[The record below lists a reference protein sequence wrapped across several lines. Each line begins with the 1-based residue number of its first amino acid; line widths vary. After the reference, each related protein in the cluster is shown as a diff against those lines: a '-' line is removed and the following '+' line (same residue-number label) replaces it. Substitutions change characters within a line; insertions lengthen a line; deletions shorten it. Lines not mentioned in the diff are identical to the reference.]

1 MNLIADSAELQA
13 FCARIAKAD
22 CITVDTEFLRDSTY
36 WPKLCLLQIAGPEE
50 DDVAAVDPLAPG
62 LDMAPVF
69 ALFDDPG
76 IVKVLHSAR
85 QDMEIFFHM
94 TGRLPAP
101 IFDTQVAA
109 MVCGFGESVGY
120 DTLARKLTGAQ
131 IDKSSRFTDWSRRP
145 LAQRQLAYALA
156 DVTHLRT
163 IHRKLARRLEKS
175 GRASWLDE
183 EMAILTSPETYRLE
197 PEEAWKRLKT
207 RSNDRRYLAVL
218 QALATW
224 REVEA
229 QQRDVPR
236 GRVLRDEQ
244 LFDIAAHRP
253 TTEEELARS
262 RGISRDLARGR
273 IGKAI
278 LETINAALALPESA
292 LPKPPPKQQS
302 INGIGP
308 LMDLLKVML
317 KLRCEEHDVAQKLIA
332 SSADLEL
339 IAMSDEADVLALRG
353 WRYEIFGR
361 DALALKHGRVALS
374 ASGSK
379 VRVVPVGAAGKST
392 AVGAAGKSTAIGAAD
407 KREAGGA
414 ADEEMAVGG
423 ADKP

>member
-1 MNLIADSAELQA
+1 MNLIADSAELKA
-13 FCARIAKAD
+13 FCARLAGAD
-22 CITVDTEFLRDSTY
+22 FITVDTEFLRDSTY
-36 WPKLCLLQIAGPEE
+36 WPRLCLLQLAGPGD
-50 DDVAAVDPLAPG
+50 DDVAAVDPLAEG

-76 IVKVLHSAR
+76 MVKVLHSAR

-94 TGRLPAP
+94 SGRLPAP

-120 DTLARKLTGAQ
+120 DTLVRKLTGAQ

-145 LAQRQLAYALA
+145 LAQRQLTYALA
-156 DVTHLRT
+156 DVTHLRKVYQ
-163 IHRKLARRLEKS
+163 KLAKRLDKS

-218 QALATW
+218 RALATW

-253 TTEEELARS
+253 TSEEELARS
-262 RGISRDLARGR
+262 RGINRDLARGR

-278 LETINAALALPESA
+278 LEAVASGLALPDSE
-292 LPKPPPKQQS
+292 LPPAPPKQQP

-332 SSADLEL
+332 SSADLEQ
-339 IAMSDEADVLALRG
+339 IAMNDEADVLALRG
-353 WRYEIFGR
+353 WRFEIFGR
-361 DALALKHGRVALS
+361 DALALKHGTVALS

-379 VRVVPVGAAGKST
+379 VRVVPVNGGKH
-392 AVGAAGKSTAIGAAD
+392 A
-407 KREAGGA
+407 
-414 ADEEMAVGG
+414 
-423 ADKP
+423 

>member
-13 FCARIAKAD
+13 FCARLAGAD
-22 CITVDTEFLRDSTY
+22 FITVDTEFLRDSTY
-36 WPKLCLLQIAGPEE
+36 WPKLCLLQIAGPQEE
-50 DDVAAVDPLAPG
+50 DVAAVDPLAEG

-69 ALFDDPG
+69 ALFDDPS

-109 MVCGFGESVGY
+109 MVCGFGDSVGY

-145 LAQRQLAYALA
+145 LAQRQLTYALA

-163 IHRKLARRLEKS
+163 IYRKLARRLQKS
-175 GRASWLDE
+175 GRATWLDE
-183 EMAILTSPETYRLE
+183 EMAILASPETYRLE
-197 PEEAWKRLKT
+197 PDEAWKRLKT
-207 RSNDRRYLAVL
+207 RSSDRRYLAVMR
-218 QALATW
+218 ALANW

-262 RGISRDLARGR
+262 RGVSRDLARGR

-278 LETINAALALPESA
+278 LEAVAGALALPESE
-292 LPKPPPKQQS
+292 LPKAEPKQQS
-302 INGIGP
+302 VNGIGP

-332 SSADLEL
+332 STADLEQ
-339 IAMSDEADVLALRG
+339 IAISDDAEVMALKG
-353 WRYEIFGR
+353 WRYDIFGR
-361 DALALKHGRVALS
+361 DALALKHGAVALS

-379 VRVVPVGAAGKST
+379 VRVVPLEPR
-392 AVGAAGKSTAIGAAD
+392 AD
-407 KREAGGA
+407 KG
-414 ADEEMAVGG
+414 
-423 ADKP
+423 

>member
-1 MNLIADSAELQA
+1 MSLIADSAELKA
-13 FCARIAKAD
+13 FCASLSEAD
-22 CITVDTEFLRDSTY
+22 FITVDTEFLRDSTY
-36 WPKLCLLQIAGPEE
+36 WPKLCLLQVAGPEE
-50 DDVAAVDPLAPG
+50 DRVAAIDTLAEG
-62 LDMAPVF
+62 LDMAPLL
-69 ALFDDPG
+69 ALFDDPR

-145 LAQRQLAYALA
+145 LAERQLTYALA
-156 DVTHLRT
+156 DVTHLRK
-163 IHRKLARRLEKS
+163 IYKKLDRRLEKS
-175 GRASWLDE
+175 GRGAWLDE
-183 EMAILTSPETYRLE
+183 EMAILTSPDTYRLE
-197 PEEAWKRLKT
+197 PDQAWRRLKT
-207 RSNDRRYLAVL
+207 RSNDRRYLAVVR
-218 QALATW
+218 ALATW

-253 TTEEELARS
+253 TTEDDLSRS
-262 RGISRDLARGR
+262 RGINRDLARGR

-278 LETINAALALPESA
+278 IEAVASALALPDA
-292 LPKPPPKQQS
+292 DLPKAPQKSQS
-302 INGIGP
+302 TNGIGP

-317 KLRCEEHDVAQKLIA
+317 KLRCEEQDVAQKLIA
-332 SSADLEL
+332 NTADLEQ
-339 IAMSDEADVLALRG
+339 IALSDEADVLALRG
-353 WRYEIFGR
+353 WRYEIFGK
-361 DALALKHGRVALS
+361 DALALKRGTVALS

-379 VRVVPVGAAGKST
+379 IRVVPLDPL
-392 AVGAAGKSTAIGAAD
+392 D
-407 KREAGGA
+407 KA
-414 ADEEMAVGG
+414 
-423 ADKP
+423 

>member
-1 MNLIADSAELQA
+1 
-13 FCARIAKAD
+13 
-22 CITVDTEFLRDSTY
+22 
-36 WPKLCLLQIAGPEE
+36 
-50 DDVAAVDPLAPG
+50 
-62 LDMAPVF
+62 
-69 ALFDDPG
+69 
-76 IVKVLHSAR
+76 
-85 QDMEIFFHM
+85 MEIFYHM
-94 TGRLPAP
+94 SGRLPAP

-145 LAQRQLAYALA
+145 LAQRQFAYALA
-156 DVTHLRT
+156 DVTHLRK
-163 IHRKLARRLEKS
+163 IYKKLARRLEKS

-197 PEEAWKRLKT
+197 PDEAWKRLKT

-218 QALATW
+218 RALATW

-253 TTEEELARS
+253 TGEDELSRS

-278 LETINAALALPESA
+278 LETVTGALALPDGD
-292 LPKPPPKQQS
+292 LPKPPPTQKS

-332 SSADLEL
+332 SSADLEQ
-339 IAMSDEADVLALRG
+339 IAMSDEAEVLALRG

-361 DALALKHGRVALS
+361 DALALKHGAVALS

-379 VRVVPVGAAGKST
+379 VRVVPVGGADKSEAA
-392 AVGAAGKSTAIGAAD
+392 GAAD
-407 KREAGGA
+407 KRQAVGA
-414 ADEEMAVGG
+414 ADKRQAVG
-423 ADKP
+423 AVEKH

>member
-1 MNLIADSAELQA
+1 MTLIADSAELQA
-13 FCARIAKAD
+13 FCARLAEAD
-22 CITVDTEFLRDSTY
+22 FITVDTEFLRDSTY
-36 WPKLCLLQIAGPEE
+36 WPKLCLLQLAGPEE
-50 DDVAAVDPLAPG
+50 QDVGAVDPLAPG
-62 LDMAPVF
+62 MDLAPVY
-69 ALFDDPG
+69 ALFDNPK

-85 QDMEIFFHM
+85 QDMEIFFHQ

-156 DVTHLRT
+156 DVTHLRK
-163 IHRKLARRLEKS
+163 IYKKLARRLEKS

-183 EMAILTSPETYRLE
+183 EMAILTSPETYSLE

-218 QALATW
+218 KALATW

-244 LFDIAAHRP
+244 LFDVAAHRP
-253 TTEEELARS
+253 TSEEDLARS

-278 LETINAALALPESA
+278 LETVAGALALPDSD
-292 LPKPPPKQQS
+292 LPKPPPAQKS

-332 SSADLEL
+332 SSADLEQ
-339 IAMSDEADVLALRG
+339 IAMSDEAEVLALRG
-353 WRYEIFGR
+353 WRYDIFGR
-361 DALALKHGRVALS
+361 DALALKHGTVALS

-379 VRVVPVGAAGKST
+379 VRVV
-392 AVGAAGKSTAIGAAD
+392 AVGAAD
-407 KREAGGA
+407 KRPGSGN
-414 ADEEMAVGG
+414 GRT
-423 ADKP
+423 

>member
-13 FCARIAKAD
+13 FCARLATAD

-197 PEEAWKRLKT
+197 PAEAWRRLKT

-218 QALATW
+218 EALATW

-253 TTEEELARS
+253 TAEEELARS

-278 LETINAALALPESA
+278 LETINAALALPDSA

-379 VRVVPVGAAGKST
+379 VRVVPVGAADKST
-392 AVGAAGKSTAIGAAD
+392 PVGAAD
-407 KREAGGA
+407 KSTPVGA
-414 ADEEMAVGG
+414 ADKSAPVGA
-423 ADKP
+423 ADRR

>member
-13 FCARIAKAD
+13 FCARLAGAD
-22 CITVDTEFLRDSTY
+22 FITVDTEFLRDSTY
-36 WPKLCLLQIAGPEE
+36 WPKLCLLQIAGPQEE
-50 DDVAAVDPLAPG
+50 DVAAVDPLAEG

-69 ALFDDPG
+69 ALFDDPS

-109 MVCGFGESVGY
+109 MVCGFGDSVGY

-145 LAQRQLAYALA
+145 LAQRQLTYALA

-163 IHRKLARRLEKS
+163 IYRKLARRLQKS
-175 GRASWLDE
+175 GRATWLDE
-183 EMAILTSPETYRLE
+183 EMAILASPETYRLE
-197 PEEAWKRLKT
+197 PDEAWKRLKT
-207 RSNDRRYLAVL
+207 RSSDRRYLAVMR
-218 QALATW
+218 ALANW

-262 RGISRDLARGR
+262 RGVSRDLARGR

-278 LETINAALALPESA
+278 LEAVAGALALPESE
-292 LPKPPPKQQS
+292 LPKAEPKQQS
-302 INGIGP
+302 VNGIGP

-332 SSADLEL
+332 STADLEQ
-339 IAMSDEADVLALRG
+339 IAISDDAEVMALKG
-353 WRYEIFGR
+353 WRYDIFGR
-361 DALALKHGRVALS
+361 DALALKHGAVARS

-379 VRVVPVGAAGKST
+379 VRVVPLEPR
-392 AVGAAGKSTAIGAAD
+392 AD
-407 KREAGGA
+407 KG
-414 ADEEMAVGG
+414 
-423 ADKP
+423 

>member
-1 MNLIADSAELQA
+1 MTLIADSAELQA
-13 FCARIAKAD
+13 FCARLAEAD
-22 CITVDTEFLRDSTY
+22 YITVDTEFLRDSTY
-36 WPKLCLLQIAGPEE
+36 WPKLCLLQLAGPGEE
-50 DDVAAVDPLAPG
+50 DVAAVDPLAEG
-62 LDMAPVF
+62 LDLAPVF
-69 ALFDDPG
+69 ALFDDPK

-85 QDMEIFFHM
+85 QDMEIFYHM
-94 TGRLPAP
+94 SGRLPAP

-145 LAQRQLAYALA
+145 LAQRQFAYALA
-156 DVTHLRT
+156 DVTHLRK
-163 IHRKLARRLEKS
+163 IYKKLARRLEKS

-197 PEEAWKRLKT
+197 PDEAWKRLKT

-218 QALATW
+218 RALATW

-253 TTEEELARS
+253 TGEDELSRS

-278 LETINAALALPESA
+278 LETVTGALALPDGD
-292 LPKPPPKQQS
+292 LPKPPPTQKS

-332 SSADLEL
+332 SSADLEQ
-339 IAMSDEADVLALRG
+339 IAMSDEAEVLALRG

-361 DALALKHGRVALS
+361 DALALKHGAVALS

-379 VRVVPVGAAGKST
+379 VRVVPVGGGDKSQAA
-392 AVGAAGKSTAIGAAD
+392 GAAD
-407 KREAGGA
+407 KRQ
-414 ADEEMAVGG
+414 AVG
-423 ADKP
+423 AVEKR

>member
-1 MNLIADSAELQA
+1 MTLIADSAELQA
-13 FCARIAKAD
+13 FCARLAEAD
-22 CITVDTEFLRDSTY
+22 YITVDTEFLRDSTY
-36 WPKLCLLQIAGPEE
+36 WPKLCLLQLAGPGEE
-50 DDVAAVDPLAPG
+50 DVAAVDPLAEG
-62 LDMAPVF
+62 IDLAPVF
-69 ALFDDPG
+69 ALFDDPK

-85 QDMEIFFHM
+85 QDMEIFYHM
-94 TGRLPAP
+94 SGRLPAP

-145 LAQRQLAYALA
+145 LAARQLTYALA
-156 DVTHLRT
+156 DVTHLRQ
-163 IHRKLARRLEKS
+163 IHKKLARRLEKS

-197 PEEAWKRLKT
+197 PDEAWKRLKT

-218 QALATW
+218 RALATW

-253 TTEEELARS
+253 TGEEELSRS

-278 LETINAALALPESA
+278 LETVSGALALPDGD
-292 LPKPPPKQQS
+292 LPKPPPNQKS

-332 SSADLEL
+332 SSADLEQ
-339 IAMSDEADVLALRG
+339 IAMSDEAEVLALRG
-353 WRYEIFGR
+353 WRFDIFGR
-361 DALALKHGRVALS
+361 DALALKHGTVALS

-379 VRVVPVGAAGKST
+379 VRVVPVGAADKRQ
-392 AVGAAGKSTAIGAAD
+392 AAGSAEKH
-407 KREAGGA
+407 
-414 ADEEMAVGG
+414 
-423 ADKP
+423 

>member
-1 MNLIADSAELQA
+1 MTLIAESVGLQA
-13 FCARIAKAD
+13 FCARLAKAD
-22 CITVDTEFLRDSTY
+22 YITVDTEFLRDSTY
-36 WPKLCLLQIAGPEE
+36 WPKLCLLQVAGPEE
-50 DDVAAVDPLAPG
+50 DAVAAIDTLAEG
-62 LDMAPVF
+62 LDLSPLLD
-69 ALFDDPG
+69 LFDDRG

-120 DTLARKLTGAQ
+120 DTLVRKMTGAQ

-145 LAQRQLAYALA
+145 LAQRQLTYALA
-156 DVTHLRT
+156 DVTHLRKVYS
-163 IHRKLARRLEKS
+163 KLARRLEKS
-175 GRASWLDE
+175 GRAPWLDE

-197 PEEAWKRLKT
+197 PDEAWRRLKT

-218 QALATW
+218 RALATW
-224 REVEA
+224 RELEA

-253 TTEEELARS
+253 TSEEELARS
-262 RGISRDLARGR
+262 RGINRDLARGR

-278 LETINAALALPESA
+278 LEAVAQGLAIPEA
-292 LPKPPPKQQS
+292 DLPKPPPKPQS
-302 INGIGP
+302 GNGIGP

-332 SSADLEL
+332 SSADLEQ
-339 IAMSDEADVLALRG
+339 IAISDEADVLALRG

-361 DALALKHGRVALS
+361 DALALKHGTVALS
-374 ASGSK
+374 AAGSK
-379 VRVVPVGAAGKST
+379 VRVVPLERPGK
-392 AVGAAGKSTAIGAAD
+392 G
-407 KREAGGA
+407 
-414 ADEEMAVGG
+414 
-423 ADKP
+423 

>member
-13 FCARIAKAD
+13 FCARLSKAEF
-22 CITVDTEFLRDSTY
+22 ITVDTEFLRDSTY
-36 WPKLCLLQIAGPEE
+36 WPKLCLLQVAGPEE
-50 DDVAAVDPLAPG
+50 DDVAAIDPLAEG

-145 LAQRQLAYALA
+145 LAQRQLTYALA
-156 DVTHLRT
+156 DVTHLRQ
-163 IHRKLARRLEKS
+163 IYKKLARRLDKS
-175 GRASWLDE
+175 GRAPWLDE
-183 EMAILTSPETYRLE
+183 ELAILTSPETYRLE
-197 PEEAWKRLKT
+197 PNEAWRRLKT
-207 RSNDRRYLAVL
+207 RSNDRRYLAVM

-244 LFDIAAHRP
+244 VFDIAAHRP
-253 TTEEELARS
+253 TTEEELSRS
-262 RGISRDLARGR
+262 RGINRDLARGR
-273 IGKAI
+273 IGKALLDAI
-278 LETINAALALPESA
+278 SAALALPDSE
-292 LPKPPPKQQS
+292 LPKLPPKQQS
-302 INGIGP
+302 ANGIGP

-332 SSADLEL
+332 SSSDLEQ
-339 IAMSDEADVLALRG
+339 IAISDDADVLALRG
-353 WRYEIFGR
+353 WRFEIFGR
-361 DALALKHGRVALS
+361 DALALKHGAVALS

-379 VRVVPVGAAGKST
+379 VRVVPT
-392 AVGAAGKSTAIGAAD
+392 AQAD
-407 KREAGGA
+407 AK
-414 ADEEMAVGG
+414 
-423 ADKP
+423 

>member
-1 MNLIADSAELQA
+1 MNLIAESAELRA
-13 FCARIAKAD
+13 FCARLAEADYIA
-22 CITVDTEFLRDSTY
+22 VDTEFLRDSTY
-36 WPKLCLLQIAGPEE
+36 WPKLCLVQVAGPAA
-50 DDVAAVDPLAPG
+50 DDVAAVDTLARG
-62 LDMAPVF
+62 LDLTPLLD
-69 ALFDDPG
+69 LFDDPG

-120 DTLARKLTGAQ
+120 DTLVRKLTGAQ

-156 DVTHLRT
+156 DVTHLRKVYN
-163 IHRKLARRLEKS
+163 KLARRLEKT

-197 PEEAWKRLKT
+197 PEEAWRRLKT

-218 QALATW
+218 RALATW
-224 REVEA
+224 REQEA

-253 TTEEELARS
+253 TSEEELARS

-273 IGKAI
+273 IGKAV
-278 LETINAALALPESA
+278 LEAVAAGLAVPEPELPEPPA
-292 LPKPPPKQQS
+292 KPQAG
-302 INGIGP
+302 NGIGP

-332 SSADLEL
+332 STADLEQ
-339 IAMSDEADVLALRG
+339 IALSDAADVLALRG
-353 WRYEIFGR
+353 WRYDIFGR
-361 DALALKHGRVALS
+361 DALALKHGQVALS
-374 ASGSK
+374 AAGSRI
-379 VRVVPVGAAGKST
+379 RVVPLGQPAKG
-392 AVGAAGKSTAIGAAD
+392 
-407 KREAGGA
+407 
-414 ADEEMAVGG
+414 
-423 ADKP
+423 

>member
-1 MNLIADSAELQA
+1 MTLIAESAGLQA
-13 FCARIAKAD
+13 FCARLAKAD
-22 CITVDTEFLRDSTY
+22 YITVDTEFLRDSTY
-36 WPKLCLLQIAGPEE
+36 WPKLCLLQVAGPEE
-50 DDVAAVDPLAPG
+50 DAVAAIDTLAEG
-62 LDMAPVF
+62 LDLSPLLD
-69 ALFDDPG
+69 LFDDRG

-120 DTLARKLTGAQ
+120 DTLVRKMTGAQ

-145 LAQRQLAYALA
+145 LAQRQLTYALA
-156 DVTHLRT
+156 DVTHLRKVYS
-163 IHRKLARRLEKS
+163 KLARRLEKS
-175 GRASWLDE
+175 GRAPWLDE

-197 PEEAWKRLKT
+197 PEEAWRRLKT

-218 QALATW
+218 RALATW
-224 REVEA
+224 RELEA

-253 TTEEELARS
+253 TSEEELARS
-262 RGISRDLARGR
+262 RGINRDLARGR

-278 LETINAALALPESA
+278 LEAVAQGLAIPEA
-292 LPKPPPKQQS
+292 DLPKPPPKPQS
-302 INGIGP
+302 GNGIGP

-332 SSADLEL
+332 SSADLEQ
-339 IAMSDEADVLALRG
+339 IAISDEADVLALRG

-361 DALALKHGRVALS
+361 DALALKHGTVALS
-374 ASGSK
+374 AAGSK
-379 VRVVPVGAAGKST
+379 VRVVPLERPGK
-392 AVGAAGKSTAIGAAD
+392 G
-407 KREAGGA
+407 
-414 ADEEMAVGG
+414 
-423 ADKP
+423 

>member
-1 MNLIADSAELQA
+1 MTLIAESAELQA
-13 FCARIAKAD
+13 FCARLAEAD
-22 CITVDTEFLRDSTY
+22 YITVDTEFLRDSTY
-36 WPKLCLLQIAGPEE
+36 WPKLCLLQVAGPEE
-50 DDVAAVDPLAPG
+50 DDVAAVDTLAEDLDLGPL
-62 LDMAPVF
+62 LE
-69 ALFDDPG
+69 LFDDPG

-156 DVTHLRT
+156 DVTHLRK
-163 IHRKLARRLEKS
+163 IYKKLARRLEKS
-175 GRASWLDE
+175 GRASWVDE

-197 PEEAWKRLKT
+197 PEDAWRRLKT

-218 QALATW
+218 RALATW

-253 TTEEELARS
+253 TGEDELARS
-262 RGISRDLARGR
+262 RGINRDLARGR

-278 LETINAALALPESA
+278 LEAVNAGLAIPDAE
-292 LPKPPPKQQS
+292 LPKPPAKPQTG
-302 INGIGP
+302 NGTGP

-332 SSADLEL
+332 STADLEQ
-339 IAMSDEADVLALRG
+339 IAISDEADVLALRG

-361 DALALKHGRVALS
+361 DALALKHGSVALS
-374 ASGSK
+374 AAGSK
-379 VRVVPVGAAGKST
+379 VRVVPVERPGK
-392 AVGAAGKSTAIGAAD
+392 G
-407 KREAGGA
+407 
-414 ADEEMAVGG
+414 
-423 ADKP
+423 

>member
-1 MNLIADSAELQA
+1 MTLIADSAELQA
-13 FCARIAKAD
+13 FCARLAEAD
-22 CITVDTEFLRDSTY
+22 YITVDTEFLRDSTY
-36 WPKLCLLQIAGPEE
+36 WPKLCLLQLAGPGEE
-50 DDVAAVDPLAPG
+50 DVAAVDPLAEG
-62 LDMAPVF
+62 LDLAPVF
-69 ALFDDPG
+69 ALFDDPK

-85 QDMEIFFHM
+85 QDMEIFYHM
-94 TGRLPAP
+94 SGRLPAP

-156 DVTHLRT
+156 DVTHLRK
-163 IHRKLARRLEKS
+163 IYKKLARRLEKS

-197 PEEAWKRLKT
+197 PDEAWKRLKT

-218 QALATW
+218 RALATW

-253 TTEEELARS
+253 TGEDELSRS

-278 LETINAALALPESA
+278 LETVTGALALPDGD
-292 LPKPPPKQQS
+292 LPKPPPTQKS

-332 SSADLEL
+332 SSADLEQ
-339 IAMSDEADVLALRG
+339 IAMSDEAEVLALRG

-361 DALALKHGRVALS
+361 DALALKHGAVALS

-379 VRVVPVGAAGKST
+379 VRVVPVGGADKSEAA
-392 AVGAAGKSTAIGAAD
+392 GAAD
-407 KREAGGA
+407 KRQAVGA
-414 ADEEMAVGG
+414 ADKRQAVG
-423 ADKP
+423 AVEKH

>member
-1 MNLIADSAELQA
+1 MTLIAESVGLQA
-13 FCARIAKAD
+13 FCARLAKAD
-22 CITVDTEFLRDSTY
+22 YITVDTEFLRDSTY
-36 WPKLCLLQIAGPEE
+36 WPKLCLLQVAGPEE
-50 DDVAAVDPLAPG
+50 DAVAAIDTLAEG
-62 LDMAPVF
+62 LDLSPLLD
-69 ALFDDPG
+69 LFDDRG

-120 DTLARKLTGAQ
+120 DTLVRKMTGAQ

-145 LAQRQLAYALA
+145 LAQRQLTYALA
-156 DVTHLRT
+156 DVTHLRKVYS
-163 IHRKLARRLEKS
+163 KLARRLEKS
-175 GRASWLDE
+175 GRAPWLDE

-197 PEEAWKRLKT
+197 PEEAWRRLKT

-218 QALATW
+218 RALATW
-224 REVEA
+224 RELEA

-253 TTEEELARS
+253 TSEEELARS
-262 RGISRDLARGR
+262 RGINRDLARGR

-278 LETINAALALPESA
+278 LEAVAQGLAIPEA
-292 LPKPPPKQQS
+292 DLPKPPPKPQS
-302 INGIGP
+302 GNGIGP

-332 SSADLEL
+332 SSADLEQ
-339 IAMSDEADVLALRG
+339 IAISDEADVLALRG

-361 DALALKHGRVALS
+361 DALALKHGTVALS
-374 ASGSK
+374 AAGSK
-379 VRVVPVGAAGKST
+379 VRVVPLERPGK
-392 AVGAAGKSTAIGAAD
+392 G
-407 KREAGGA
+407 
-414 ADEEMAVGG
+414 
-423 ADKP
+423 

>member
-1 MNLIADSAELQA
+1 MTIIADSAELQA
-13 FCARIAKAD
+13 FCARLAKAD
-22 CITVDTEFLRDSTY
+22 YITVDTEFLRDSTY
-36 WPKLCLLQIAGPEE
+36 WPKLCLLQIAGPDE
-50 DDVAAVDPLAPG
+50 DEVAAVDPLAPG
-62 LDMAPVF
+62 LDLTPVF
-69 ALFDDPG
+69 ALFDDPA

-145 LAQRQLAYALA
+145 LAPRQLTYALA
-156 DVTHLRT
+156 DVTHLRR
-163 IHRKLARRLEKS
+163 IYQKLARRLDKT

-183 EMAILTSPETYRLE
+183 EMAILTSPATYRLD
-197 PEEAWKRLKT
+197 PDEAWKRLKT

-224 REVEA
+224 RELEA

-236 GRVLRDEQ
+236 DRVLRDEQ

-253 TTEEELARS
+253 TTEEELAHS
-262 RGISRDLARGR
+262 RGVSRDLARGR

-278 LETINAALALPESA
+278 LETINGALALPEA
-292 LPKPPPKQQS
+292 DLPPSPPKQQTL
-302 INGIGP
+302 NGIGP

-339 IAMSDEADVLALRG
+339 IAMDDKADVLALRG

-361 DALALKHGRVALS
+361 DALALKRGAVALS

-379 VRVVPVGAAGKST
+379 VRVVPVGAAEK
-392 AVGAAGKSTAIGAAD
+392 A
-407 KREAGGA
+407 
-414 ADEEMAVGG
+414 
-423 ADKP
+423 